1 MRVRV
6 GVMEGN
12 MHPTPVPTIY
22 NIIIKEMPGV
32 PKGWEVRF
40 LWENAILVSMHDTS
54 LATVG
59 M

>member
-6 GVMEGN
+6 GVMEGY
-12 MHPTPVPTIY
+12 MHPTPDPTIY
-22 NIIIKEMPGV
+22 NIIIKEMLGA
-32 PKGWEVRF
+32 PKGGRCIF
-40 LWENAILVSMHDTS
+40 MGLVSMHDTS